1 MEIATKGQLRWA
13 FARWALVTVP
23 LILLLG
29 FASSQIAPG
38 GADNRWYA
46 ALVKPAGTP
55 PDWVFGVV
63 WTTLYV
69 MLGLAV
75 AMILHARGSRLRGLA
90 ILLFVAQLALNL
102 IWSPMFFG
110 AHQVEPALITIIA
123 ILIVAAVT
131 AWLFGR
137 IRPVAG
143 LLLVPYLLWLSYAT
157 YLNWGIDHLNP
168 NAATLVPGAPSAQMD
183 I

>member
-29 FASSQIAPG
+29 FASSRIAPG

-46 ALVKPAGTP
+46 ALTKPAGTP

-69 MLGLAV
+69 MMGLAL
-75 AMILHARGSRLRGLA
+75 AMILHARGSRMRGLA
-90 ILLFVAQLALNL
+90 IALFVLQLALNL
-102 IWSPMFFG
+102 VWSPMFFG
-110 AHQVEPALITIIA
+110 AHQVQPALVTLLAIIA
-123 ILIVAAVT
+123 LTIPTVL
-131 AWLFGR
+131 LFQR
-137 IRPVAG
+137 IRVVAG
-143 LLLVPYLLWLSYAT
+143 LLLVPYLLWLAYAT
-157 YLNWGIDHLNP
+157 YLNWGILQLNP